1 MTDLA
6 QPRLLIGLLAGAI
19 AGAADGLGGYIL
31 VRRNWA
37 LRSLRYFVALSAGF
51 MMATVLLEMAPE
63 SFHTSG
69 SLAAPLLLVGYCMVH
84 LLEHTITPH
93 FHFGEET
100 HPGEFLSRQ
109 TSVSVMIGLATH
121 TFFDGIAIASGFVL
135 SSWLGWIIFLGIV
148 LHKMPEGFT
157 VASVMLASGGS
168 RRAALYSSL
177 FLGGMTVL
185 GVVALTLFPSLVR
198 YGLPLS
204 AGVAIYVAATDL
216 VPEVNREPGIRMAL
230 VFFAGIAL
238 FAVIRLIA
246 AS

>member
-1 MTDLA
+1 MFSLA
-6 QPRLLIGLLAGAI
+6 QPRLLLGLVAGAV

-51 MMATVLLEMAPE
+51 MMATVLLEMVPE
-63 SFHTSG
+63 SFTTSG
-69 SLAAPLLLVGYCMVH
+69 ALAAPLLLVGYCIVH

-100 HPGEFLSRQ
+100 HPGEFVSRQ

-135 SSWLGWIIFLGIV
+135 SSWLGWLIFLGII

-157 VASVMLASGGS
+157 AASVMLASGGS
-168 RRAALYSSL
+168 RRAALNSSL
-177 FLGGMTVL
+177 FLGAMTVL
-185 GVVALTLFPSLVR
+185 GVIALSIFPSLVR
-198 YGLPLS
+198 FGLPIS
-204 AGVAIYVAATDL
+204 AGVAFYVAATDL

-238 FAVIRLIA
+238 FAIA
-246 AS
+246 KMIAS